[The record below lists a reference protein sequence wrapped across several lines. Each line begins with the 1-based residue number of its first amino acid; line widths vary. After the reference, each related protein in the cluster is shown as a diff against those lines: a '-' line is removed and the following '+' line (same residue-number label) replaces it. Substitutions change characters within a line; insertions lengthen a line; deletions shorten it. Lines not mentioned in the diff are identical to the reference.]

1 MLQKIIKII
10 AFILAI
16 GGALIALMIMGT
28 DLEVLKTT
36 SPLVDNMLY
45 VSYIV
50 LAIVLALVLVFVI
63 KGLFTGNIKKTLLTV
78 GAFLVIVLIS
88 YGISSGTNLDLQ
100 PFIAKGENV
109 TPQISRYVGTGLY
122 TFYVLAVLAILSMLF
137 SSVKKIFNK

>member
-16 GGALIALMIMGT
+16 VGAIIALMIMGT
-28 DLEVLKTT
+28 DLGPKMD
-36 SPLVDNMLY
+36 SLVGNMLY
-45 VSYIV
+45 VSYVI
-50 LAIVLALVLVFVI
+50 LAIVLALVLIFVI

-88 YGISSGTNLDLQ
+88 YSVSSGTNLDLQ
-100 PFIAKGENV
+100 PFLAKGENV
-109 TPQISRYVGTGLY
+109 TEQTSRYVGTGLY

-137 SSVKKIFNK
+137 SSVKKLFNK